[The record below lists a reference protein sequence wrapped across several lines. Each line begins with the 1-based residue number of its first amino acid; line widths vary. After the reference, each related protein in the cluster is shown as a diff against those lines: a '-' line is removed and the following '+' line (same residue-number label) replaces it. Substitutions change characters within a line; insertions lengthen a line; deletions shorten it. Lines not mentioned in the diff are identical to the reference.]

1 MQIFVNGIIDIN
13 KKAEIIHTNDF
24 SFLNPIKKPGWQI
37 NRSDLT
43 RFDVCYRYLQ
53 QPLLSL
59 HLWRAKKPD
68 EGYRHYTLTDHNA
81 VEVDY

>member
-53 QPLLSL
+53 QP
-59 HLWRAKKPD
+59 D
-68 EGYRHYTLTDHNA
+68 DGYQHHTLTDHNA
-81 VEVDY
+81 VEVDH

>member
-1 MQIFVNGIIDIN
+1 MQIFLNGIIDIN

-59 HLWRAKKPD
+59 HL
-68 EGYRHYTLTDHNA
+68 
-81 VEVDY
+81 

>member
-53 QPLLSL
+53 Q
-59 HLWRAKKPD
+59 D
-68 EGYRHYTLTDHNA
+68 DGYQHHTLTDHNA
-81 VEVDY
+81 VEVDH